1 MNGLELA
8 NALLQLK
15 EPNVRVC
22 KVQDGKRVVIKK
34 VRETVDNDLGFI
46 IIIE

>member
-1 MNGLELA
+1 MNGLDLA
-8 NALLQLK
+8 NTLLQLK
-15 EPNVRVC
+15 DPNVKVC
-22 KVQDGKRVVIKK
+22 KVQDGKRVSVKK